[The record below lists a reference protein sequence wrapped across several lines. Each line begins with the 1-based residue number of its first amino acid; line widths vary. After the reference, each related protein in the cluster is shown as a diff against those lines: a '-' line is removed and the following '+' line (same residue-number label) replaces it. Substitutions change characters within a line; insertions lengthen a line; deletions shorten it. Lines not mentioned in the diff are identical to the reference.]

1 MCSPNDIN
9 LPKAKF
15 CKKCLEG
22 MKGFD
27 RRRLGFREES
37 VHHP

>member
-1 MCSPNDIN
+1 MCLFNDIN
-9 LPKAKF
+9 LFKAKF

-27 RRRLGFREES
+27 RRRLGFREELVYRS
-37 VHHP
+37 